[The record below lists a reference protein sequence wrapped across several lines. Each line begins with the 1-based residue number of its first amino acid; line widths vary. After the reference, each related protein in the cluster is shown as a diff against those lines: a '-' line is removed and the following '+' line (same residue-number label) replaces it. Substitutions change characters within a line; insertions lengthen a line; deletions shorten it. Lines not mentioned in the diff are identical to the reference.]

1 MKVAVLK
8 KAYMKTT
15 SEEPHRHFIEANG
28 TRQVLLVA
36 LYAFILNI
44 GLSVLKA
51 IITFFTGSLAV
62 AAGAVDSAIDSVA
75 SLAVVCGLKLST
87 RKTKAF
93 PYGLYKI
100 ENLISVI
107 IALFI
112 FMAGYEIFR
121 RALTPVANP
130 THITPWIIGWLL
142 VGISFTLLFGQYA
155 ITVGKQMRSPALIAE
170 GRHRQTDVYSSFIV
184 LLAVI
189 LDYLD
194 VNVDFWGFTI
204 DQIAACLVVLFI
216 GYAGWELLSDGMR
229 VLLDASLAPEK
240 LDEVKR
246 IIESEPMVTEV
257 LWLTGRNAGRFC
269 FLEAD
274 VRLRTLDLKK
284 AEKISLKIEQEIRQ
298 KVPLIERVLIHYQPY
313 ARTHLNIAVPLA
325 DSTGKVS
332 THFGDAPY
340 FAFIVL
346 LLSDKSIVRQEIMAN
361 PHTEILKAKGIRVA
375 EWLVEQKVDIVV
387 AKENLYNKKGPSYV
401 FADAGVE
408 CKVSDD
414 DLNIIIEGFRT
425 KGQY

>member
-1 MKVAVLK
+1 LKVAVLK

-15 SEEPHRHFIEANG
+15 SEEPHRHFIEADG
-28 TRQVLLVA
+28 TKQILLVA
-36 LYAFILNI
+36 LYAFVLNI

-51 IITFFTGSLAV
+51 IIAFFTGSLAV
-62 AAGAVDSAIDSVA
+62 AAGAVDSIIDSVA

-87 RKTKAF
+87 GKTKTF

-121 RALTPVANP
+121 RALTPVANS

-142 VGISFTLLFGQYA
+142 VGVLFTFLFGKYA
-155 ITVGKQMRSPALIAE
+155 VTVGKRMRSPALIAE
-170 GRHRQTDVYSSFIV
+170 GRHRQADVYSSLIV

-189 LDYLD
+189 LDYLE
-194 VNVDFWGFTI
+194 VKIDFWGFTI

-240 LDEVKR
+240 LGKVKK
-246 IIESEPMVTEV
+246 IIESEPMVTEI

-298 KVPLIERVLIHYQPY
+298 QVPLIERVLIHYQPY
-313 ARTHLNIAVPLA
+313 ARTYLKIAVPLD

>member
-1 MKVAVLK
+1 
-8 KAYMKTT
+8 MKTT
-15 SEEPHRHFIEANG
+15 SEEPHRHFIEADG
-28 TRQVLLVA
+28 AKQVLLVA

-62 AAGAVDSAIDSVA
+62 AAGAVDSVIDSVA

-142 VGISFTLLFGQYA
+142 VGVLFTLLFGQYA

-170 GRHRQTDVYSSFIV
+170 GRHRQADVYSSLIV
-184 LLAVI
+184 LLAVF

-194 VNVDFWGFTI
+194 VTIDFWGFTI

-240 LDEVKR
+240 LGKVKK
-246 IIESEPMVTEV
+246 IIESEPMVTEIF
-257 LWLTGRNAGRFC
+257 WLTGRNAGRFC

-274 VRLRTLDLKK
+274 VGLRTLDLKK

-298 KVPLIERVLIHYQPY
+298 QVPLIERVLIHYQPY
-313 ARTHLNIAVPLA
+313 ARTYLNIAVPLA

-425 KGQY
+425 EGQH